1 MEGLQIDWQAL
12 LRAVVALFVIVDPI
26 GNVPI
31 FIALTRNLSPTQ
43 RKRTFRSA
51 IIVSAALLL
60 VFAFAGHL
68 LLALFGISIQSF
80 KIAGGLLLLIIAMKI
95 LITGSWEEKE
105 VTPEGAGAVPMAF
118 PLLAGPGAITTT
130 IVMLQITGIIE
141 VLVAVIVVI
150 LLTSVVLILIDK
162 IYLILGETGSV
173 VAARLM
179 AIFIAAIA
187 FQFMIEGLRFYFT

>member
-1 MEGLQIDWQAL
+1 LEGLQIDWQAL
-12 LRAVVALFVIVDPI
+12 LRAVVALFVVVDPI

-31 FIALTRNLSPTQ
+31 FIALTRNLSPMQ
-43 RKRTFRSA
+43 RRRTFRAA
-51 IIVSAALLL
+51 ILVSTLLL
-60 VFAFAGHL
+60 LLFAFAGHL

-95 LITGSWEEKE
+95 LITGSWEEKD

-141 VLVAVIVVI
+141 VIIAVIVVI
-150 LLTSVVLILIDK
+150 LLTSVVLILIDR
-162 IYLILGETGSV
+162 IYLFLGETGSA

>member
-1 MEGLQIDWQAL
+1 LDWFQIDWQGL
-12 LRAVVALFVIVDPI
+12 LKAVVALFVVVDPI

-31 FIALTRNLSPTQ
+31 FIGLTRNLSPLQ
-43 RKRTFRSA
+43 RRRTFRSA
-51 IIVSAALLL
+51 VIVSAALLL

-68 LLALFGISIQSF
+68 LLALFGISIHSF

-95 LITGSWEEKE
+95 LVTGSWEEKE
-105 VTPEGAGAVPMAF
+105 VTPEGVGAVPMAF

-130 IVMLQITGIIE
+130 IVMLQILGLVE
-141 VLVAVIVVI
+141 VILAVAIVI
-150 LLTSVVLILIDK
+150 LLTSVVLISIER
-162 IYLILGETGSV
+162 IYLFLGRAGSV

-187 FQFMIEGLRFYFT
+187 FQFMIEGLRFYFS

>member
-12 LRAVVALFVIVDPI
+12 LRAVVALFVVVDPI

-31 FIALTRNLSPTQ
+31 FIALTRNLSPMQ
-43 RKRTFRSA
+43 RRRTFRAA
-51 IIVSAALLL
+51 ILVSTLLL
-60 VFAFAGHL
+60 LLFAFAGHL

-95 LITGSWEEKE
+95 LITGSWEEKD

-141 VLVAVIVVI
+141 VIIAVIVVI
-150 LLTSVVLILIDK
+150 LLTSVVLILIDR
-162 IYLILGETGSV
+162 IYLFLGETGSA

>member
-1 MEGLQIDWQAL
+1 MDWFQIDWQGL
-12 LRAVVALFVIVDPI
+12 LKAVVALFVVVDPI

-31 FIALTRNLSPTQ
+31 FIGLTRNLSPLQ
-43 RKRTFRSA
+43 RRRTFRSA
-51 IIVSAALLL
+51 VIVSAALLL

-68 LLALFGISIQSF
+68 LLALFGISIHSF

-95 LITGSWEEKE
+95 LVTGSWEEKE
-105 VTPEGAGAVPMAF
+105 VTPEGVGAVPMAF

-130 IVMLQITGIIE
+130 IVMLQILGLVE
-141 VLVAVIVVI
+141 VILAVVIVI
-150 LLTSVVLILIDK
+150 LLTSVVLISIER
-162 IYLILGETGSV
+162 IYLFLGRAGSV

-187 FQFMIEGLRFYFT
+187 FQFMIEGLRFYFS

>member
-1 MEGLQIDWQAL
+1 MDWFQIDWQGL
-12 LRAVVALFVIVDPI
+12 LKAVVALFVVVDPI

-31 FIALTRNLSPTQ
+31 FIGLTRNLSPLQ
-43 RKRTFRSA
+43 RRRTFRSA
-51 IIVSAALLL
+51 VIVSAALLL

-68 LLALFGISIQSF
+68 LLALFGISIHSF

-95 LITGSWEEKE
+95 LVTGSWEEKE
-105 VTPEGAGAVPMAF
+105 VTPEGVGAVPMAF

-130 IVMLQITGIIE
+130 IVMLQILGLVE
-141 VLVAVIVVI
+141 VILAVAIVI
-150 LLTSVVLILIDK
+150 LLTSVVLISIER
-162 IYLILGETGSV
+162 IYLFLGRAGSV

-187 FQFMIEGLRFYFT
+187 FQFMIEGLRFYFS

>member
-1 MEGLQIDWQAL
+1 LDWLQIDWQAL
-12 LRAVVALFVIVDPI
+12 LKAVVALFVVVDPI

-31 FIALTRNLSPTQ
+31 FIGLTRNLSPVQ
-43 RKRTFRSA
+43 RRRTFRSA
-51 IIVSAALLL
+51 IVVSAALLL

-68 LLALFGISIQSF
+68 LLALFGISVESF

-95 LITGSWEEKE
+95 LVTGSWEEKD

-130 IVMLQITGIIE
+130 IVMLQITSVVE
-141 VLVAVIVVI
+141 VILAVIVVI
-150 LLTSVVLILIDK
+150 FLTSFVLISIEK
-162 IYLILGETGSV
+162 IYLFLGETGSA

-187 FQFMIEGLRFYFT
+187 FQFMIEGLRFYFA

>member
-1 MEGLQIDWQAL
+1 LDWFQIDWQGL
-12 LRAVVALFVIVDPI
+12 LKAAVALFVVVDPI

-31 FIALTRNLSPTQ
+31 FIGLTRNLSPLQ
-43 RKRTFRSA
+43 RRRTFRSA
-51 IIVSAALLL
+51 VIVSAALLL

-68 LLALFGISIQSF
+68 LLALFGISIHSF

-95 LITGSWEEKE
+95 LVTGSWEEKE
-105 VTPEGAGAVPMAF
+105 VTPEGVGAVPMAF

-130 IVMLQITGIIE
+130 IVMLQILGLVE
-141 VLVAVIVVI
+141 VILAVAIVI
-150 LLTSVVLILIDK
+150 LLTSVVLISIER
-162 IYLILGETGSV
+162 IYLFLGRAGSV

-187 FQFMIEGLRFYFT
+187 FQFMIEGLRFYFS

>member
-1 MEGLQIDWQAL
+1 MEVLQIDWQAL
-12 LRAVVALFVIVDPI
+12 LTVVVALFVIVDPI

-31 FIALTRNLSPTQ
+31 FIGLTKNLSPAQ

-51 IIVSAALLL
+51 VIVSAALLL
-60 VFAFAGHL
+60 AFAFAGHL
-68 LLALFGISIQSF
+68 LLSLLGISIQSF

-130 IVMLQITGIIE
+130 MVMLQTTGIIE
-141 VLVAVIVVI
+141 VILAVVIVI
-150 LLTSVVLILIDK
+150 LLTSVVLISIEK
-162 IYLILGETGSV
+162 IYLFLGEAGSA

-187 FQFMIEGLRFYFT
+187 FQFMIDGLRFYFT

>member
-1 MEGLQIDWQAL
+1 LEALQIDWQAL
-12 LRAVVALFVIVDPI
+12 FKAVVALFVIVDPI

-31 FIALTRNLSPTQ
+31 FVALTRNLNPAQ
-43 RKRTFRSA
+43 RSRTFRSA

-68 LLALFGISIQSF
+68 LLALFGISIHSF
-80 KIAGGLLLLIIAMKI
+80 KIAGGLLLLIIAIKI
-95 LITGSWEEKE
+95 LISGSWEEKE

-130 IVMLQITGIIE
+130 MVMLQTFGILE
-141 VLVAVIVVI
+141 VILAVIIVI
-150 LLTSVVLILIDK
+150 LLTSIVLISIER
-162 IYLILGETGSV
+162 IYLFLGNAGSA

>member
-141 VLVAVIVVI
+141 VLVAVFVVI

>member
-1 MEGLQIDWQAL
+1 MEVFQIDWQAL
-12 LRAVVALFVIVDPI
+12 LKAVVALFVIVDPI

-31 FIALTRNLSPTQ
+31 FIALTRNLSPAQ
-43 RKRTFRSA
+43 RSRTFRSA

-60 VFAFAGHL
+60 VFAFAGRL
-68 LLALFGISIQSF
+68 LLALFGISIHSF

-105 VTPEGAGAVPMAF
+105 VTPEGAGAVPVAF

-130 IVMLQITGIIE
+130 MVMLQTFGILE
-141 VLVAVIVVI
+141 VILAVIIVI
-150 LLTSVVLILIDK
+150 LLTSIVLISIER
-162 IYLILGETGSV
+162 IYLFLGNAGSA

>member
-1 MEGLQIDWQAL
+1 MEALQIDWQAL
-12 LRAVVALFVIVDPI
+12 FKAVVALFVIVDPI

-31 FIALTRNLSPTQ
+31 FVALTRNLNPAQ
-43 RKRTFRSA
+43 RSRTFRSA

-68 LLALFGISIQSF
+68 LLALFGISIHSF
-80 KIAGGLLLLIIAMKI
+80 KIAGGLLLLIIAIKI
-95 LITGSWEEKE
+95 LISGSWEEKE

-130 IVMLQITGIIE
+130 MVMLQTFGILE
-141 VLVAVIVVI
+141 VILAVIIVI
-150 LLTSVVLILIDK
+150 LLTSIVLISIER
-162 IYLILGETGSV
+162 IYLFLGNAGSA

>member
-1 MEGLQIDWQAL
+1 LDWFQIDWQGL
-12 LRAVVALFVIVDPI
+12 LKAVVALFVVVDPI

-31 FIALTRNLSPTQ
+31 FIGLTRNLSPLQ
-43 RKRTFRSA
+43 RRRTFRSA
-51 IIVSAALLL
+51 VIVSAALLL

-68 LLALFGISIQSF
+68 LLALFGISIHSF

-95 LITGSWEEKE
+95 LVTGSWEEKE
-105 VTPEGAGAVPMAF
+105 VTPEGVGAVPMAF

-130 IVMLQITGIIE
+130 IVMLQILGLVE
-141 VLVAVIVVI
+141 VILAVVIVI
-150 LLTSVVLILIDK
+150 LLTSVVLISIER
-162 IYLILGETGSV
+162 IYLFLGRAGSV

-187 FQFMIEGLRFYFT
+187 FQFMIEGLRFYFS